1 MTIWRYEIKHGPEGE
16 ANYAWIY
23 KGDLFVATMRTHHA
37 VEIVKALSAS
47 PAGVVKPLEWRT
59 FCSRSGNC
67 EAKTALGEYVLQ
79 FEGLGFDASW
89 MLYLPHNDY
98 STGVCYDTLDAAKSA
113 AFADYSARIMSAIE
127 PAGVGVETP
136 PPQTHVAG
144 DAIRILQ
151 EGIDGAEA
159 DMQSDADAGERVDLF
174 DYEISLPYETARE
187 IAALLRAA
195 PLLPNLSGWRDI
207 NTAPVGQSV
216 IICTWWKH
224 SPSSAFRAEG
234 YFDRDTKTWR
244 NQDGSPISEDRT
256 QPTHWM
262 HIPEGPNATPAPQTR
277 ASVPAS
283 LKGDE
288 Q

>member
-1 MTIWRYEIKHGPEGE
+1 MNLRDELTRPIVGIE
-16 ANYAWIY
+16 N
-23 KGDLFVATMRTHHA
+23 RTA
-37 VEIVKALSAS
+37 QEVFDIMCDRIRLSAL
-47 PAGVVKPLEWRT
+47 PAGVVKPKPLEWDEPKKPDLYCSYDYTKANGAGLTYQIEWKSWKDYPGYCVYAGENMVGT
-59 FCSRSGNC
+59 F
-67 EAKTALGEYVLQ
+67 
-79 FEGLGFDASW
+79 
-89 MLYLPHNDY
+89 
-98 STGVCYDTLDAAKSA
+98 DTLEAAKSA

-136 PPQTHVAG
+136 PPSTHVVG
-144 DAIRILQ
+144 DALSILQ

-187 IAALLRAA
+187 IAALLRAPA
-195 PLLPNLSGWRDI
+195 LPSRLGGWEDI
-207 NTAPVGQSV
+207 STAPIGKSV

-234 YFDRDTKTWR
+234 YLDRDTKTWR

-262 HIPEGPNATPAPQTR
+262 HIPQGPNATPAPETR
-277 ASVPAS
+277 ASVPAA